1 MKILLTA
8 VNAKYIHSN
17 PAVYSLRACA
27 GEVFWPCLEIAEYT
41 INNRKEEILAD
52 IYRRKPDVIAFSCYI
67 WNWSILGSLLTEL
80 PKILPDVPVWLG
92 GPEVSY
98 DSEEVLGKY
107 PMVTGIMIGEGE
119 VTFRELTEYYCGIAD
134 GGKRESDGGADCR
147 DRENS
152 GGAGLDAIRG
162 IVYRA
167 QSGEICRTPARE
179 LTDISALP
187 FLYDDLERFENKII
201 YYESSRGCPYRCSY
215 CLSSID
221 KKVRLRDIG
230 IVKKE
235 LRFFLDHKVRQVK
248 FVDRTFNCDHEHAK
262 EIWQYL
268 AEHDNGVTNFHFE
281 IAADIITDEELQI
294 LAGMRPGFMQLEI
307 GVQTVNPETLR
318 EIRRTADLDKI
329 RRAVKRIEEGHNIH
343 VHLDLIAGL
352 PYEDY
357 ESFVH
362 SFNSVHAMRPQQL
375 QLGFLKVLKGSYL
388 HEKAADYGIRY
399 MDTPP
404 YEVLSTNWLSYG
416 EILRL
421 KQVEEMVEMYY
432 NSNQFIY
439 TLPVLQT
446 AFPNACAMYLA
457 LSDFYR
463 EKGYLLSS
471 PSRSYRYQ
479 ALLDFAVNTDL
490 PAAFS
495 GKMSEWKEVLRQVL
509 TFDLYLRENMKSRPD
524 FAKDLS
530 MYKPAVHDFYKK
542 EEETRHYLPDH
553 AGYDSR
559 QLGKMTHMEIFDYP
573 VWERDVCKRMRKLE
587 TPCTVLFD
595 YKVRDA
601 LTYAARYVLIPTDGE
616 RISDR

>member
-27 GEVFWPCLEIAEYT
+27 GGDLQPFLEIAEYT

-52 IYRRKPDVIAFSCYI
+52 IYRRKPDVVAFSCYI
-67 WNWSILGSLLTEL
+67 WNRSIIGSLLTEL
-80 PKILPDVPVWLG
+80 PKILPGVSVWLG

-98 DSEEVLGKY
+98 DPEEVLACC
-107 PMVTGIMIGEGE
+107 PTVAGIMTGEGE
-119 VTFRELTEYYCGIAD
+119 ETFRELAEYYCGGI
-134 GGKRESDGGADCR
+134 GGLST
-147 DRENS
+147 
-152 GGAGLDAIRG
+152 IRG
-162 IVYRA
+162 IVYRTRN
-167 QSGEICRTPARE
+167 GEVCRTPARE
-179 LTDISALP
+179 LTDMSTLP
-187 FLYDDLERFENKII
+187 FLYDDLGKFENRIL

-221 KKVRLRDIG
+221 KRVRLRDIN

-235 LRFFLDHKVRQVK
+235 LQFFLDHKVKQVK

-281 IAADIITDEELQI
+281 IAADIITEEELSI
-294 LAGMRPGFMQLEI
+294 LAKMRPGLAQLEI
-307 GVQTVNPETLR
+307 GVQTVNPESLR
-318 EIRRTADLDKI
+318 EIRRSSDLNKI
-329 RRAVKRIEEGHNIH
+329 CRVVERIEEGHNIH
-343 VHLDLIAGL
+343 VNLDLIAGL

-362 SFNSVHAMRPQQL
+362 SFNCVHDMGPQQL
-375 QLGFLKVLKGSYL
+375 QLGFLKVLKGSYMC
-388 HEKAADYGIRY
+388 EKAADYEIQY
-399 MDTPP
+399 MDEPP
-404 YEVLSTNWLSYG
+404 YEVLSTKWLSYG

-421 KQVEEMVEMYY
+421 KQVEEMVELYY
-432 NSNQFIY
+432 NSSQFLY
-439 TLPVLQT
+439 TLPVVQM
-446 AFPNACAMYLA
+446 AFSDAYKMYLC

-471 PSRSYRYQ
+471 PSRSSRYQ
-479 ALLDFAVNTDL
+479 VLFDFAVNADFSEEF
-490 PAAFS
+490 PAEI
-495 GKMSEWKEVLRQVL
+495 SERKEMLRQVL

-530 MYKPAVHDFYKK
+530 PYKSAFYDFYRK
-542 EEETRHYLPDH
+542 EEETHRYLP
-553 AGYDSR
+553 GYEEYDGR

-573 VWERDVCKRMRKLE
+573 VWEQEPKKRIRRLKA
-587 TPCTVLFD
+587 PCMVLFD
-595 YKVRDA
+595 YRVRDT
-601 LTYAARYVLIPTDGE
+601 LTYAARYAVIPADEE
-616 RISDR
+616 RISD